1 MQEFDERK
9 LFVRRNSKDGWNKV
23 IKTVK
28 YYIFVAIVGELRLKV
43 IVKEIEGGQ
52 KNFHSVYPSWQV
64 VTKNDGLKKKKFYT
78 GEPETD

>member
-9 LFVRRNSKDGWNKV
+9 LFVRRKSKDGWNQTLK
-23 IKTVK
+23 IVK

-43 IVKEIEGGQ
+43 IIKEIEGGQ

-64 VTKNDGLKKKKFYT
+64 TVDDGGVKKKKFFT
-78 GEPETD
+78 GEPEID